1 MKTLRRDAGFSLAA
15 LIFFTTAA
23 SIFIAAAVPAY
34 QMQAKREVEE
44 ELIFRG
50 EEYVRGIQKYQRKF
64 GIYPTSVD
72 QLVETNGLR
81 FIRRKYKDP
90 VTGKDFRVIT
100 VNPDGS
106 VNGSKLFAPNN
117 SKPLLENG
125 AIPTFGQPQAQT
137 PGGRPPTPQTPQ
149 APQTPFL
156 SGGGAGQLQPLG
168 GRPQTP
174 QTPSPSSG
182 PRGLGGGNQ
191 PTVSGGIIGVASDS
205 DKDSIKVYN
214 KRQKY
219 DEWEFVAIL
228 GQGGQANPA
237 NPALPQPGANPG
249 NPLAPPRSPTAAPG
263 ANPFGPGNIPA
274 PTNPT
279 RK

>member
-1 MKTLRRDAGFSLAA
+1 MKALRRDAGFSLAA

-23 SIFIAAAVPAY
+23 SIFIAAAVHAY

-50 EEYVRGIQKYQRKF
+50 EEYVRGIQKYQRRL
-64 GIYPTSVD
+64 GIYPTSID

-117 SKPLLENG
+117 SQPVLGNG
-125 AIPTFGQPQAQT
+125 TIPTFGQPQSQT
-137 PGGRPPTPQTPQ
+137 P
-149 APQTPFL
+149 
-156 SGGGAGQLQPLG
+156 G

-174 QTPSPSSG
+174 Q
-182 PRGLGGGNQ
+182 
-191 PTVSGGIIGVASDS
+191 
-205 DKDSIKVYN
+205 
-214 KRQKY
+214 
-219 DEWEFVAIL
+219 
-228 GQGGQANPA
+228 
-237 NPALPQPGANPG
+237 
-249 NPLAPPRSPTAAPG
+249 
-263 ANPFGPGNIPA
+263 
-274 PTNPT
+274 
-279 RK
+279 

>member
-50 EEYVRGIQKYQRKF
+50 EEYVRGIQKYQRRL
-64 GIYPTSVD
+64 GIYPTSID

-125 AIPTFGQPQAQT
+125 AIPTFGQPQFQT
-137 PGGRPPTPQTPQ
+137 PGGRPQTPPTP
-149 APQTPFL
+149 
-156 SGGGAGQLQPLG
+156 QPLG

-174 QTPSPSSG
+174 PNPQIAPRPLSG
-182 PRGLGGGNQ
+182 PQPLGSPNQ
-191 PTVSGGIIGVASDS
+191 PIVIGGIIGVASDS

-249 NPLAPPRSPTAAPG
+249 NPLPPRSPTAAPG